1 MYYFWYDN
9 TPTFL
14 ILFNIFILIL
24 NFFNFNKN
32 LLFVFTSVSEGGG
45 IVHCNESR
53 AISTTRTI
61 FRLNNNQSRAYED
74 YLFTFLDPFT

>member
-14 ILFNIFILIL
+14 IFFNIFLLIL
-24 NFFNFNKN
+24 NFFNINKN

-45 IVHCNESR
+45 GGVLFIIMNPVQFPLHEPYFDL
-53 AISTTRTI
+53 TI
-61 FRLNNNQSRAYED
+61 IKVAHTKITCLHF
-74 YLFTFLDPFT
+74 

>member
-45 IVHCNESR
+45 GYCS
-53 AISTTRTI
+53 
-61 FRLNNNQSRAYED
+61 L
-74 YLFTFLDPFT
+74 

>member
-45 IVHCNESR
+45 VLFIVMNPVQFPLHEPYFDL
-53 AISTTRTI
+53 TI
-61 FRLNNNQSRAYED
+61 IKVAHTKITCLHF
-74 YLFTFLDPFT
+74 